1 MSTHCDCFPLFL
13 TFMLSF
19 NVVLV
24 AGFKFKDAESG
35 CVEDFERDCITVW
48 LACGVLGFPETKSCK
63 IVRVLGFS
71 IESCSN

>member
-1 MSTHCDCFPLFL
+1 MSTRCDCFPLFL

-35 CVEDFERDCITVW
+35 RVEDIVSDSIIVCSRD
-48 LACGVLGFPETKSCK
+48 K
-63 IVRVLGFS
+63 IL
-71 IESCSN
+71 